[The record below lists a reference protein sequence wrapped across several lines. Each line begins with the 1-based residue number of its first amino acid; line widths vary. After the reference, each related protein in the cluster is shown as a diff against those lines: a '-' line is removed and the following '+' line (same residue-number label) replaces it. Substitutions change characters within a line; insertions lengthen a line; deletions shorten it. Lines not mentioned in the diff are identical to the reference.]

1 MVWVLIVAF
10 YNIGSS
16 IKVNQCDKPHVIAK
30 AKYVCMQCECE
41 FNERVNCIE
50 IPAIREKLNTT
61 IYSLDIR
68 DSPVIQVDVN

>member
-1 MVWVLIVAF
+1 
-10 YNIGSS
+10 
-16 IKVNQCDKPHVIAK
+16 
-30 AKYVCMQCECE
+30 MQCECE